1 VERVLKQLLLLC
13 KLRLGMILSLL
24 VGEILTSPK

>member
-24 VGEILTSPK
+24 VGEN